1 MLQAAAGGFSEW
13 PGLLADQVVRQMNKA
28 GKVYLVGA
36 GPGDPALLTIQ
47 ALRLLQTADVVFH
60 DDLVSPE
67 ILALIPSET
76 HVESVGKRCGHAS
89 ISQQQIHSLMINAAK
104 EGWRVV
110 RLKSGDPL
118 IFGRAGEELDAL
130 REAGIECEIVP
141 GISAAVGAAARAGI
155 PLTDRRLASKLL
167 FLSNHQCEGKHLL
180 DWQGAV
186 SEDTTALIYM
196 PGADYEELAAKLCA
210 DGLRPEMPCLIVSR
224 ATTREQRVH
233 ATTLA
238 NLAEA
243 PHYPAPVL
251 LIVGSVA
258 AKFIGDS
265 SSLAGSK
272 DSTPLP
278 RFTFEFALIENRL
291 EPWKESAETI
301 QSAE

>member
-36 GPGDPALLTIQ
+36 GPCDPALLTIQ

-60 DDLVSPE
+60 DDLVCAE

-76 HVESVGKRCGHAS
+76 HVEGVGKRCGHAS

-130 REAGIECEIVP
+130 REAGIEFEIVP

-186 SEDTTALIYM
+186 SEDTTVLIYM
-196 PGADYEELAAKLCA
+196 PGADYEELAARLCA